1 MASSGAQYF
10 EPKPTAA
17 SSRRTQTVALP
28 DLSFTLQTDR
38 GVFSSDGL
46 DTGTRLLLLEAP
58 LPAQA
63 GALLDLG
70 CGAGPIAVTMAR
82 RAPRATVWA
91 IDVNERARQLTVDN
105 AADNSLPNI
114 SVAAP
119 DDVPEDIR
127 FQTIWSNPPIRIGK
141 AAMHEMLLRWLS
153 GDPRRPETPRCRLIG
168 EVARRTGLCRRA
180 TQLPSGFPAAV
191 GHFIDLGQLRRTI
204 ESPLGHSSGTLVP

>member
-153 GDPRRPETPRCRLIG
+153 RLTPDGTAILVVQKHLGADSLARWLGEQGYAVERLSS
-168 EVARRTGLCRRA
+168 RA
-180 TQLPSGFPAAV
+180 GFRLLSV
-191 GHFIDLGQLRRTI
+191 T
-204 ESPLGHSSGTLVP
+204 SSTSVS